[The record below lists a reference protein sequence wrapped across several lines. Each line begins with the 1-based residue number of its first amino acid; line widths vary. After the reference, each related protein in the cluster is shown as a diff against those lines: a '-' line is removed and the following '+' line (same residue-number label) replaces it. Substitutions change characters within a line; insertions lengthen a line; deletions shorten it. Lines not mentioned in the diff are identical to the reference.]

1 MEDNMTDLGKANLST
16 TIYLKGLMSVIVHSH
31 WRNYTP
37 LPQSAHLLM
46 GSMVSLMV
54 LFAGVANLWVIGL
67 FIRYRSLRISSN
79 LLVLNLAI
87 TDTFLALG
95 NLPWLAISSFKG
107 FWTFG
112 YIGCQV
118 YGFVGAMAGF
128 ISINTLTMIAIERF
142 FVIVIREPYRHI
154 RTSNRTVLVAIVFIW
169 VYSFMWAICPLIGWG
184 SFILEG
190 SMTSCTFDFFSRD
203 VNTKSYVAS
212 ILVFCFTVQLFLIIC
227 SYVRIYL
234 KVLQHEKEIVNCYV
248 DGNLKIQNRKVKK
261 FHSVH
266 VKTAKISL
274 VIISIFCLSWTPYAV
289 IAIIGNFGD
298 ASVITPLASTIPG
311 VFAKLST
318 VLNPMIYALLH
329 PKFRNKLPFQKKK
342 VLKTKINF
350 QALMKLDNE
359 SPLQTS
365 SSMSAPFDAA
375 TPIDYQKETMV

>member
-1 MEDNMTDLGKANLST
+1 M
-16 TIYLKGLMSVIVHSH
+16 
-31 WRNYTP
+31 
-37 LPQSAHLLM
+37 
-46 GSMVSLMV
+46 
-54 LFAGVANLWVIGL
+54 
-67 FIRYRSLRISSN
+67 
-79 LLVLNLAI
+79 
-87 TDTFLALG
+87 
-95 NLPWLAISSFKG
+95 
-107 FWTFG
+107 
-112 YIGCQV
+112 

-375 TPIDYQKETMV
+375 TPIDCQKETMVWYETLWLCFHDSVGTICFTDKKCHAWAAGLPFTGPFCWGLFRHACTIIPMF

>member
-1 MEDNMTDLGKANLST
+1 MTSKDFVKEQNQKTHTNKCSKKIWKVLSQ
-16 TIYLKGLMSVIVHSH
+16 V
-31 WRNYTP
+31 
-37 LPQSAHLLM
+37 
-46 GSMVSLMV
+46 V
-54 LFAGVANLWVIGL
+54 LFILC
-67 FIRYRSLRISSN
+67 FKIS
-79 LLVLNLAI
+79 
-87 TDTFLALG
+87 
-95 NLPWLAISSFKG
+95 
-107 FWTFG
+107 
-112 YIGCQV
+112 GCQV

-248 DGNLKIQNRKVKK
+248 DGNDTLKIQNRKVKK

-375 TPIDYQKETMV
+375 TPMDCQKETMVWYETLWLCFHGSVGMICFTDNKCHAWAAGLPFTGPFCWGLFRQACTIIPML

>member
-1 MEDNMTDLGKANLST
+1 M
-16 TIYLKGLMSVIVHSH
+16 
-31 WRNYTP
+31 P
-37 LPQSAHLLM
+37 
-46 GSMVSLMV
+46 
-54 LFAGVANLWVIGL
+54 
-67 FIRYRSLRISSN
+67 
-79 LLVLNLAI
+79 
-87 TDTFLALG
+87 
-95 NLPWLAISSFKG
+95 SSF
-107 FWTFG
+107 FWL
-112 YIGCQV
+112 IAGCQV
-118 YGFVGAMAGF
+118 YGFVGAMSGF

-154 RTSNRTVLVAIVFIW
+154 RTSNKTVLISIMFVWI
-169 VYSFMWAICPLIGWG
+169 YSFVWAICPLIGWG
-184 SFILEG
+184 SIILEG

-234 KVLQHEKEIVNCYV
+234 KVLQHEKEIINCYT
-248 DGNLKIQNRKVKK
+248 DGNNTLQIQNRKVRK
-261 FHSVH
+261 FRSVH

-289 IAIIGNFGD
+289 VAIIGNFGD

-329 PKFRNKLPFQKKK
+329 PKFRNKLPFHKKK
-342 VLKTKINF
+342 VLKTKSNF

-365 SSMSAPFDAA
+365 SSLSIQFNANAPNECH
-375 TPIDYQKETMV
+375 KETVV